1 MTQFTTVADLRSAL
15 TTLLAADLG
24 TFGNGIPRIWV
35 KPPDPPAGTA
45 SGLECIIQRVPEGMP
60 KGSSG
65 RQKYYPRRWIVTLTN
80 YADDGS
86 MANAAQKIHSSEDLV
101 FYREPRITPA
111 TDKNYESIKFYLFDP
126 ILINS

>member
-1 MTQFTTVADLRSAL
+1 MTQFTTVADLRTAL
-15 TTLLAADLG
+15 TTLLSAELG
-24 TFGNGIPRIWV
+24 EFGNGIPRIWV

-45 SGLECIIQRVPEGMP
+45 SGLECIIQRVSEGEVL
-60 KGSSG
+60 GSSG
-65 RQKYYPRRWIVTLTN
+65 GQKKDMRRWVVTLTN

-86 MANAAQKIHSSEDLV
+86 LDAATQKIKGAYP
-101 FYREPRITPA
+101 FFRQPRYTPA